1 MNDEDIDDPE
11 TDVVAT
17 DEPDQPDELDDGG
30 EPDGPVEPGEPGE
43 PFVPRADSPYRQPA
57 FVVAR
62 AVVVLAV
69 ATVGYQAV
77 IPTTHVVR
85 ARLAH
90 LVLGEPGVAGYNVK
104 PTQAAEQPAAG
115 IPLTTVT
122 AAAKRSPDQTGV
134 YAIEWVKSQTDAA
147 GQVAFLLPSTTQAAA
162 TVPQVATAQLGATSY
177 ASNGLT
183 RRSTFT
189 VAGVPGSM
197 GSLYTPSAKS
207 KTPVPS
213 LVITAFRYGRVVA
226 MTELQSVAQTQE
238 AATTITVNEYA
249 HLRQV
254 ESGFT
259 LKVTNRPVVASA
271 LWAAAA
277 VALAA
282 AAAFGPVAWGRMAA
296 RRRRRIEQELAN
308 RVVVR
313 GQVITKRR
321 R

>member
-11 TDVVAT
+11 TAVVDT
-17 DEPDQPDELDDGG
+17 DQPDEADEGV
-30 EPDGPVEPGEPGE
+30 EPDGPGEP
-43 PFVPRADSPYRQPA
+43 VAPRAHSPYRQPA
-57 FVVAR
+57 FAVAR

-77 IPTTHVVR
+77 IPTTHLVR

-90 LVLGEPGVAGYNVK
+90 LVLGEPGIAGYNVK

-122 AAAKRSPDQTGV
+122 AAAKRSPNQTGV

-147 GQVAFLLPSTTQAAA
+147 GQVAFLLPSAAQAAA
-162 TVPQVATAQLGATSY
+162 TVPQVATGQLGAASY

-189 VAGVPGSM
+189 VGGVPGSM
-197 GSLYTPSAKS
+197 GALYTPTAKS

-213 LVITAFRYGRVVA
+213 LVITEFRYGRVVA
-226 MTELQSVAQTQE
+226 MTELQSVAQTQA
-238 AATTITVNEYA
+238 AATTATLNEYT

-277 VALAA
+277 VGLAA
-282 AAAFGPVAWGRMAA
+282 IAAFGPIAWSRMAA
-296 RRRRRIEQELAN
+296 RRRRRIEEELAN